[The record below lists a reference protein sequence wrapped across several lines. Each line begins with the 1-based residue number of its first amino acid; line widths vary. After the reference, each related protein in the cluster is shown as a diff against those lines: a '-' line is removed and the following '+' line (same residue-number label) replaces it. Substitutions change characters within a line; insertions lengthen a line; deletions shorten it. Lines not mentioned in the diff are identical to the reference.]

1 MFPKYQ
7 KNIKIKRKYGHKSE
21 AKEEYMDY
29 KRVIETWLRNYNDI
43 IIKLDSYKSLYNEVE
58 KHVRDGDALEY
69 DKEKL
74 SPSHKI
80 SSEVEDNAITL
91 ANMSIEI
98 NHLESKI
105 LVIQQGIKQLNEK
118 ERRIIELR
126 FMQHNRWDKPLTWVQ
141 ISREMNY
148 DISWCREL
156 RNRAINTLT
165 GVMFGIQAENP
176 LNTSRF

>member
-1 MFPKYQ
+1 
-7 KNIKIKRKYGHKSE
+7 
-21 AKEEYMDY
+21 MDY
-29 KRVIETWLRNYNDI
+29 KKVIEKWLKEYNDTLI
-43 IIKLDSYKSLYNEVE
+43 QLNSYKSLYNDFE
-58 KHVRDGDALEY
+58 KQVRDGDALAY
-69 DKEKL
+69 DKDKL
-74 SPSHKI
+74 SKTYKI
-80 SSEVEDNAITL
+80 SSDTEDKAIIL
-91 ANMSIEI
+91 ANISIKI
-98 NHLESKI
+98 NHLESKV

-126 FMQHNRWDKPLTWVQ
+126 YMRLNRWDKPLTWVQ

-148 DISWCREL
+148 DTSWCREL